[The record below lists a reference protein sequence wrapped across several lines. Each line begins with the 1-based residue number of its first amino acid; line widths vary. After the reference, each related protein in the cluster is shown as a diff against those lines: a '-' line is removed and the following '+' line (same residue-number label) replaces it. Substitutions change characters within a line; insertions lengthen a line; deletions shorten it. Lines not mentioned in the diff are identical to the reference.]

1 MSLLPRNAK
10 ILEYKIID
18 HLGSGGF
25 ANTYSALDT
34 NLDKKVAIKEFFPL
48 RLCQRGAEFR
58 VEAQP
63 GKETQFHDF
72 LANFIE
78 EARILAKFDQPNIVK
93 VLRYFE
99 ALGTAFIIMEFVDG
113 KPIGDFFAVEHIL
126 GEDRIGRWLNG
137 LLQGLETVHAANL
150 IHGDIKPLNIIIDRD
165 DKAVLIDFGASAIY
179 RSAFA
184 AGETAQER
192 HLSPNYAAPEQ
203 LAGAAGLDHRVDLYS
218 LGAVF
223 FEAVTGDKLTKV
235 RESGD
240 DVGREL
246 LRYRKFYNAKLLTS
260 IVRAVSEDPRLR
272 FPRAQDWREHILLSP
287 SERLGA
293 FYRRRRKAIAASVV
307 FVIVLAAAA
316 VIVERNNIDTRNYRY
331 KLFASSAEVFE
342 KIRQG
347 EDFRDRLRDALAA
360 LDTYEAEYNGHTT
373 RLDPDNLITGR
384 NNLAALTGVTEFIA
398 ETRRQLAGAERNLA
412 SRQENYYFDDYAAIL
427 AASERVIQNFSSR
440 QIGYNRALLSAFIE
454 DQIVAKGQAQGE
466 AIDPVALDELMTQ
479 LEGNNDPLALDA
491 LVSVASPIV
500 EAFLAEQA
508 RRNAI
513 AALEALRA
521 KTISDITILA
531 DKYAKNSRY
540 GEFAALIDE
549 ATSAERPNQ
558 LLASRQGAER
568 LAREIDQAR
577 AAAAAKRAKI
587 KRQSEIRTF
596 VAVIDRDMVKVD
608 RGVFQMGSNQHGYS
622 RPPRAVNVLPF
633 YMLKNEVVNAQWD
646 ECVKSRACKARN
658 TNSAAND
665 PVTGVSWDDVQVF
678 IAWLNKQGGRFN
690 YRLPTEAE
698 WEYVVRTY
706 GYVGKELN
714 SGISSVTVAQTN
726 NGGFNSIVGNALE
739 WLDDCWHGGYVGAP
753 DDSRSWNRGL
763 QCDLRVVRGSNWQGE
778 HDINVG
784 NVAYYRPFGLPRSE
798 GRPTLGFRLAGDLKQ

>member
-1 MSLLPRNAK
+1 MSLLPGNAK

-48 RLCQRGAEFR
+48 RLCHRGAEFR

-63 GKETQFHDF
+63 GKEVQFQDF

-99 ALGTAFIIMEFVDG
+99 ALGTGFIIMEFVDG
-113 KPIGDFFAVEHIL
+113 KPIGDFFAYDNIL

-137 LLQGLETVHAANL
+137 LLRGLETVHAANL

-179 RSAFA
+179 RSADP
-184 AGETAQER
+184 TQER

-203 LAGAAGLDHRVDLYS
+203 LTGSRHLDHRVDLYS

-235 RESGD
+235 REHGD

-260 IVRAVSEDPRLR
+260 IVRAVSEESRLR
-272 FPRAQDWREHILLSP
+272 FSSAQEWREQILLSP
-287 SERLGA
+287 SERMGA
-293 FYRRRRKAIAASVV
+293 FYRRRRKAIAAGVV
-307 FVIVLAAAA
+307 FVVVVAGAA
-316 VIVERNNIDTRNYRY
+316 VIVERNNIDARNYRY
-331 KLFASSAEVFE
+331 KLFASNATVVE
-342 KIRQG
+342 KMRQG
-347 EDFRDRLRDALAA
+347 EGYRDQLRDALAA
-360 LDTYEAEYNGHTT
+360 LDTYEVEFTGNTS
-373 RLDPDNLITGR
+373 RLDPQNLITGR
-384 NNLAALTGVTEFIA
+384 NNVAALTGVAEVLV
-398 ETRRQLAGAERNLA
+398 ETRRQMEGAERSLA
-412 SRQENYYFDDYAAIL
+412 LLQENYYFDDYAGIL
-427 AASERVIQNFSSR
+427 AASERVIQNFSAR
-440 QIGYNRALLSAFIE
+440 QIGYNRALLSAFVE
-454 DQIVAKGQAQGE
+454 DQIVLKGQE
-466 AIDPVALDELMTQ
+466 RSEEIDPVALDDLMTQ
-479 LEGNNDPLALDA
+479 LEDKSDPLALDD

-500 EAFLAEQA
+500 DRFLAEQA
-508 RRNAI
+508 RQNAI

-521 KTISDITILA
+521 KTIAEITVLA
-531 DKYAKNSRY
+531 DRYAKNNRH
-540 GEFAALIDE
+540 GEFAALVDE
-549 ATSAERPNQ
+549 ANAAERPNQ
-558 LLASRQGAER
+558 LLASLQRAKM
-568 LAREIDQAR
+568 LAREIDSAR

-596 VAVIDRDMVKVD
+596 VAKVDREMVKVD
-608 RGVFQMGSNQHGYS
+608 PGVFQMGSNKHGYS

-633 YMLKNEVVNAQWD
+633 YMLKNEVANAQWD
-646 ECVKSRACKARN
+646 ECVKSRECPPRD
-658 TNSAAND
+658 TNSDAND
-665 PVTGVSWDDVQVF
+665 PVTGVSWDDAQIF
-678 IAWLNKQGGRFN
+678 IGWLNKQGGRFT

-698 WEYVVRTY
+698 WEYVVRTF

-784 NVAYYRPFGLPRSE
+784 NVAFYRPFGLPRTE
-798 GRPTLGFRLAGDLKQ
+798 ARPTLGFRLAGELKL